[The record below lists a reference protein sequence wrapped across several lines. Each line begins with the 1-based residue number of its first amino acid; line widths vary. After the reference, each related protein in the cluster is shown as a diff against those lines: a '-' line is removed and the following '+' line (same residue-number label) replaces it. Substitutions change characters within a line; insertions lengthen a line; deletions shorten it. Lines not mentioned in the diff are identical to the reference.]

1 MIDFPSN
8 FNLNDHIQEEMLLKD
23 DDGMY
28 AKIEFTKLQEMLAIM
43 RQRSAKKNIAQ
54 RRSNLMN
61 RGRGSVLT
69 LIS

>member
-1 MIDFPSN
+1 
-8 FNLNDHIQEEMLLKD
+8 MLLKD

-28 AKIEFTKLQEMLAIM
+28 AKIEFAKLQEVLGTM
-43 RQRSAKKNIAQ
+43 RQRAAKKSIAQ